1 MGAIYAARERRD
13 AGSGGA
19 RRGCKEALSIAAEHQ
34 PRFIVDSLVAGAM
47 TLALLAL
54 TAVGVADALST
65 ISPAAKPLTIGA
77 QNLDWANIGFEFR
90 ETRSFVRFEY
100 RDGSWD
106 DGAEY
111 PGGLEAT
118 VPVSIGATALH
129 YGQSLFEG
137 LKAFACA
144 DGSVRLFRPDA
155 NAARMANG
163 ADRTLMAAPP
173 ADLFIEACSR
183 AVRANL
189 DYVPPY
195 GSGGALYVR
204 PLLYGAGPRIGLQ
217 PSDAYDL
224 LVLVTPV
231 GDYYKGGLGKPVAAK
246 VVEGFDRAAPLGVGS
261 VKLAGNYA
269 PDLKPNMEAKEQGYP
284 IGLYLDAKE
293 RAYVEEFS
301 TSNFVGIRKDSGAYV
316 TPESAAIL
324 PSITNDS
331 LMKLAETQL
340 GLTVE
345 RRPIAF
351 QEIADGEFAEAAACG
366 TAVVLTPVG
375 TFAKGGEEFVLD
387 AHVEPGPTC
396 LDLYTRLTDIQKG
409 DAPDEFGWTHVVV
422 PGP

>member
-1 MGAIYAARERRD
+1 
-13 AGSGGA
+13 
-19 RRGCKEALSIAAEHQ
+19 
-34 PRFIVDSLVAGAM
+34 M

-90 ETRSFVRFEY
+90 ETRSFVRFQY

-269 PDLKPNMEAKEQGYP
+269 PDLKPNMEAKEAGYP

-316 TPESAAIL
+316 TP
-324 PSITNDS
+324 
-331 LMKLAETQL
+331 
-340 GLTVE
+340 
-345 RRPIAF
+345 R
-351 QEIADGEFAEAAACG
+351 EIVDGEFAEAAACG

>member
-1 MGAIYAARERRD
+1 MQHANVVMRAQEAHAEAAKR
-13 AGSGGA
+13 GSGGA

-90 ETRSFVRFEY
+90 ETRSFVRFQC

-183 AVRANL
+183 AVRASS
-189 DYVPPY
+189 
-195 GSGGALYVR
+195 GSAE
-204 PLLYGAGPRIGLQ
+204 
-217 PSDAYDL
+217 
-224 LVLVTPV
+224 
-231 GDYYKGGLGKPVAAK
+231 LGC
-246 VVEGFDRAAPLGVGS
+246 RWLS
-261 VKLAGNYA
+261 
-269 PDLKPNMEAKEQGYP
+269 
-284 IGLYLDAKE
+284 
-293 RAYVEEFS
+293 
-301 TSNFVGIRKDSGAYV
+301 
-316 TPESAAIL
+316 
-324 PSITNDS
+324 
-331 LMKLAETQL
+331 
-340 GLTVE
+340 
-345 RRPIAF
+345 
-351 QEIADGEFAEAAACG
+351 
-366 TAVVLTPVG
+366 
-375 TFAKGGEEFVLD
+375 
-387 AHVEPGPTC
+387 PT
-396 LDLYTRLTDIQKG
+396 LSQS
-409 DAPDEFGWTHVVV
+409 PV
-422 PGP
+422 PGACRNHMGVRAEMPSRR